1 MLKTKTKNAK
11 LTQRQ
16 SQDEFYM
23 FYVCFRCSCHTQRY
37 VVVAGVGGTTR
48 TRPRRCSLVTVRLHV
63 NSDTIRQP
71 KFMSAF
77 RGRCHRVAIPVTR
90 TVVVASP
97 PYASPR
103 ATIRQGTP
111 TVITRSEDNKWAGH
125 PAAYPGLLAGLSL
138 HRTAQNSLF

>member
-1 MLKTKTKNAK
+1 M
-11 LTQRQ
+11 
-16 SQDEFYM
+16 
-23 FYVCFRCSCHTQRY
+23 
-37 VVVAGVGGTTR
+37 VAGVGGTTR
-48 TRPRRCSLVTVRLHV
+48 TRPRRRSLVTVRLHV
-63 NSDTIRQP
+63 NSDTIHQQ
-71 KFMSAF
+71 KFLSTF
-77 RGRCHRVAIPVTR
+77 RGRCRWLCIPVTR
-90 TVVVASP
+90 TFVVASP